1 MDERK
6 LEVVHRKP
14 LIFTVDNF
22 LSEDECKLIIE
33 KCRDK
38 MERALIGTG
47 ENAKVSE
54 IRTGTS
60 YFWRYLDDEDG
71 FQIFKK
77 ISMLLNKPGRN
88 FDPFFQV
95 INYGVGE
102 EYKTHVDPSPERN
115 RVEGIKHRKL
125 TCLFYLNDVDGGGE
139 TEFPKL
145 NLKIKPMRGRMIY
158 FDNYKKDGSINYDTL
173 HRSMPVLSGEKWA
186 FNLWY
191 HYK

>member
-1 MDERK
+1 MDEKK
-6 LEVVHRKP
+6 LEVIHRKP

-22 LSEDECKLIIE
+22 LSEEECKLIIE

-47 ENAKVSE
+47 EKAKVSE
-54 IRTGTS
+54 IRTGLS

-95 INYGVGE
+95 ISYGVGE
-102 EYKTHVDPSPERN
+102 EYKAHVDPSPERN

-125 TCLFYLNDVDGGGE
+125 TCLFYLNDVEDGGE

-145 NLKIKPMRGRMIY
+145 NLKVKPMRGRMIY

-173 HRSMPVLSGEKWA
+173 HRSIPVIKGEKWA

>member
-1 MDERK
+1 
-6 LEVVHRKP
+6 
-14 LIFTVDNF
+14 
-22 LSEDECKLIIE
+22 
-33 KCRDK
+33 

-54 IRTGTS
+54 IRTGSS
-60 YFWRYLDDEDG
+60 YFWKYLEDEDG

-77 ISMLLNKPGRN
+77 ITMLLNKPGRN

-102 EYKTHVDPSPERN
+102 EYKSHVDPSPERN

-125 TCLFYLNDVDGGGE
+125 TCLFYLNDVEDGGE

-145 NLKIKPMRGRMIY
+145 NLRVKPMRGRMIY
-158 FDNYKKDGSINYDTL
+158 FDNYKKDGSINYETL
-173 HRSMPVLSGEKWA
+173 HRSMPILSGEKWA

>member
-6 LEVVHRKP
+6 LEVLHRKP

-22 LSEDECKLIIE
+22 LTEEECNLIIE
-33 KCRDK
+33 KCRSK

-54 IRTGTS
+54 IRTGSS
-60 YFWRYLDDEDG
+60 YFWKYLEDEDG

-77 ISMLLNKPGRN
+77 ITMLLNKPGRN

-102 EYKTHVDPSPERN
+102 EYKSHVDPSPERN

-125 TCLFYLNDVDGGGE
+125 TCLFYLNDVEDGGE

-145 NLKIKPMRGRMIY
+145 NLRVKPMRGRMIY
-158 FDNYKKDGSINYDTL
+158 FDNYKKDGSINYETL
-173 HRSMPVLSGEKWA
+173 HRSMPILSGEKWA